1 MLSSKKKS
9 RQRSNGKRGKMTYL
23 LRQTCEGWEGGVGG
37 WVQKISLSSFIN
49 FSKDGVHL

>member
-23 LRQTCEGWEGGVGG
+23 LRQTCEGWGWGG
-37 WVQKISLSSFIN
+37 WGEWGGGGYKKFL
-49 FSKDGVHL
+49 

>member
-23 LRQTCEGWEGGVGG
+23 LRQTCEGWGGEWGG
-37 WVQKISLSSFIN
+37 GYKKFL
-49 FSKDGVHL
+49 